1 MTEQLAGDD
10 LRWAHDT
17 VVDVSR
23 TFAITIDQLN
33 PPMADWICVGYLLC
47 RTADTI
53 EDTDTLTA
61 TEQQAL
67 LEQYNA
73 VLAGD
78 ASPATFA
85 EAVEPHLPAEPHSD
99 DWALVADATRV
110 LHLYQALEPDVREA
124 MRGPVR
130 ELVSGMQTF
139 VSRYADVGGIRI
151 ESLAELEQ
159 YSWYVAG
166 TVGKL
171 ITNIL
176 AADATPTQQS
186 QMRANAESFALLLQL
201 VNVAKDV
208 GADYQ
213 EENNVYLPQDWLTD
227 AGVDPESLLA
237 PEHRDAVGEVILR
250 LADHAAT
257 YIDDAREYL
266 LAMPETRGNT
276 LAAWAI
282 PQLLAVGT
290 LRELR
295 EEPQAALAAEAK
307 VSRAE
312 VYALLQRFE
321 AGVSRD
327 ELAALQQLIA
337 DRPLHQ
343 A

>member
-23 TFAITIDQLN
+23 TFAITIEQLE

-61 TEQQAL
+61 TEQQEL
-67 LEQYNA
+67 LAQYNA
-73 VLAGD
+73 VIAGD
-78 ASPATFA
+78 EPPSAFA
-85 EAVEPHLPAEPHSD
+85 EAVDPHLPEKPRSD

-110 LHLYQALEPDVREA
+110 LHLYQALDPEVQEA

-130 ELVSGMQTF
+130 ELVSGMETF
-139 VSRYADVGGIRI
+139 VGRYAEVGGIRI
-151 ESLAELEQ
+151 ESLAELER

-176 AADATPTQQS
+176 AADATTTQES
-186 QMRANAESFALLLQL
+186 QMRTNAESFALLLQL

-213 EENNVYLPQDWLTD
+213 EENNVYLPQEWLAD
-227 AGVDPESLLA
+227 AGVDSDSVLA
-237 PEHRDAVGEVILR
+237 PEHRDAVGNVILR
-250 LADHAAT
+250 LANHAAT
-257 YIDDAREYL
+257 YVEDAHQYL

-290 LRELR
+290 LRVLQ
-295 EEPQAALAAEAK
+295 EEPTAALTADAK

-321 AGVSRD
+321 AGVSRED
-327 ELAALQQLIA
+327 LKDLQQVIA
-337 DRPLHQ
+337 DRPLHR

>member
-23 TFAITIDQLN
+23 TFAITIDQLD

-61 TEQQAL
+61 AQQQTL
-67 LEQYNA
+67 LEKYNA
-73 VLAGD
+73 VIEGEE
-78 ASPATFA
+78 PARSFT
-85 EAVEPHLPAEPHSD
+85 EAVEPYLPEQPRSD
-99 DWALVADATRV
+99 DWALVAEATRV
-110 LHLYQALEPDVREA
+110 LRLYKDLDEEVQAA
-124 MRGPVR
+124 MQPPVS
-130 ELVSGMQTF
+130 ELVTGMQTF
-139 VSRYADVGGIRI
+139 VGRYADVGGIRI
-151 ESLAELEQ
+151 ESLTELEQ

-166 TVGKL
+166 TVGEL

-176 AADATPTQQS
+176 AADATETQQT
-186 QMRANAESFALLLQL
+186 QMRENAESFALLLQL

-208 GADYQ
+208 GADYR
-213 EENNVYLPQDWLTD
+213 EENNIYLPRKWLTE
-227 AGVDPESLLA
+227 AGVEPESLTDPESR
-237 PEHRDAVGEVILR
+237 EAVASVIKR
-250 LADHAAT
+250 LADHAET
-257 YIDDAREYL
+257 YVEDAHEYL

-290 LRELR
+290 LRELQANP
-295 EEPQAALAAEAK
+295 EAALSAEAK
-307 VSRAE
+307 VSRPE
-312 VYALLQRFE
+312 VYTLLQRFE
-321 AGVSRD
+321 SGVSRE
-327 ELAALQQLIA
+327 ELKQLQQTIA
-337 DRPLHQ
+337 EQPLHL

>member
-23 TFAITIDQLN
+23 TFAITIEQLE

-53 EDTDTLTA
+53 EDTDALSA
-61 TEQQAL
+61 AEQQAL

-73 VLAGD
+73 VLAGE
-78 ASPATFA
+78 APPAAFA
-85 EAVEPHLPAEPHSD
+85 EAVEPHLPEEPRSD
-99 DWALVADATRV
+99 DWALVAEATRV
-110 LHLYQALEPDVREA
+110 LHLYQRLEPDIQDA
-124 MRGPVR
+124 MREPVR
-130 ELVSGMQTF
+130 ELVDGMQTF
-139 VSRYADVGGIRI
+139 VGRYADVGGIRI
-151 ESLAELEQ
+151 ESLAELER

-176 AADATPTQQS
+176 AADATATQQS
-186 QMRANAESFALLLQL
+186 QMRDNAESFALLLQL

-208 GADYQ
+208 GADYR
-213 EENNVYLPQDWLTD
+213 EENNVYLPQEWLTE
-227 AGVDPESLLA
+227 AGVDTEQLLA
-237 PEHRDAVGEVILR
+237 QEHRDAVGEVILR

-257 YIDDAREYL
+257 YADDAHEYL

-295 EEPQAALAAEAK
+295 DDPKAALTAEAK

-321 AGVSRD
+321 TGVERD
-327 ELAALQQLIA
+327 ELEGLRQRIA
-337 DRPLHQ
+337 DRPLHLG
-343 A
+343 

>member
-23 TFAITIDQLN
+23 TFAITIEQLD
-33 PPMADWICVGYLLC
+33 PPMADWICIGYLLC

-53 EDTDTLTA
+53 EDTDTLSA
-61 TEQQAL
+61 SEQEAL

-73 VLAGD
+73 VVAGD
-78 ASPATFA
+78 EPPEAFA
-85 EAVEPHLPAEPHSD
+85 AAVEPHLPEPPRSD
-99 DWALVADATRV
+99 DWALVANATRV
-110 LHLYQALEPDVREA
+110 LDLYHALEPEVKEA
-124 MRGPVR
+124 MREPVM
-130 ELVSGMQTF
+130 ELVAGMQTF

-151 ESLAELEQ
+151 ESLAELER

-176 AADATPTQQS
+176 ASDATPTQQS
-186 QMRANAESFALLLQL
+186 QMRENAESFALLLQL

-208 GADYQ
+208 GADYRD
-213 EENNVYLPQDWLTD
+213 ENNVYLPQEWLSE
-227 AGVDPESLLA
+227 AGVEADSVTDPQY
-237 PEHRDAVGEVILR
+237 RDAVASVILR
-250 LADHAAT
+250 LTDHAAA
-257 YIDDAREYL
+257 YVDDAHEYL

-276 LAAWAI
+276 LGAWAI

-295 EEPQAALAAEAK
+295 EDPAAALQAEAK

-321 AGVSRD
+321 DGVSRD
-327 ELAALQQLIA
+327 ELDRLRQLIA
-337 DRPLHQ
+337 EQPLHL